1 MNTTY
6 LRYEMLR
13 LVRNRQAAIFSV
25 AVPMIVF
32 IIVAA
37 SSGTHTTIAPGITVA
52 RYYFA
57 SMIAFGT
64 LSAVLAGG
72 ARIAVEREVGWN
84 RQLRLTP
91 LPPGTYLR
99 TKVASSYLLAIG
111 VVVLL
116 TIAAL
121 ILGVDLH
128 LADWGATFGLVIVA
142 LIPFA
147 ALGIAFGHLISSDA
161 MGPVIGIGTSLFA
174 IVGGA
179 YFPIGGD
186 SGVGHD
192 LVRAIPS
199 FWLVQA
205 GKIGVGGQSWTVWA
219 WVVVAA
225 WTAVCVALAIWAYRR
240 DTRRA

>member
-1 MNTTY
+1 MNVTY
-6 LRYEMLR
+6 LRFELLR
-13 LVRNRQAAIFSV
+13 LFRNRQASIFSIVLPIIIFV
-25 AVPMIVF
+25 A
-32 IIVAA
+32 VAA
-37 SSGTHTTIAPGITVA
+37 SSGKSTIVPGITYA
-52 RYYFA
+52 RYYLA
-57 SMIAFGT
+57 SMVAFGT

-91 LPPGTYLR
+91 LPSGIYLR
-99 TKVASSYLLAIG
+99 TKLVTSYLLAIG

-121 ILGVDLH
+121 AFDVNLKA
-128 LADWGATFGLVIVA
+128 ADWAVTFGLVIVA

-161 MGPVIGIGTSLFA
+161 MGPVIGLGTSFFA

-186 SGVGHD
+186 SGFAHD
-192 LVRAIPS
+192 AVRAIPS

-205 GKIGVGGQSWTVWA
+205 GKNGVGGQSWTAWA
-219 WVVVAA
+219 WLVVAV
-225 WTAVCVALAIWAYRR
+225 WTIACAALAGWAYRR